1 MNKNKSVAGTGVLDV
16 LQIIFIVLKLTG
28 LIDWSWWAVFAPLFI
43 SFGLVA
49 IIVIIS
55 VIARKVDE

>member
-1 MNKNKSVAGTGVLDV
+1 MNGNKSVTGTGVLDV

-43 SFGLVA
+43 SLGLVA
-49 IIVIIS
+49 ILVILTVIS
-55 VIARKVDE
+55 RKVDE

>member
-1 MNKNKSVAGTGVLDV
+1 LNGNKSVAGTGVLDV

-43 SFGLVA
+43 SLGLVA

>member
-1 MNKNKSVAGTGVLDV
+1 MNGNKSVTGTGVLDV

-43 SFGLVA
+43 VLGLVA
-49 IIVIIS
+49 ILVILTVIS
-55 VIARKVDE
+55 RKVDE

>member
-1 MNKNKSVAGTGVLDV
+1 MNGNKSVAGTGVLDV

-43 SFGLVA
+43 SLGLVA

>member
-1 MNKNKSVAGTGVLDV
+1 MNGNKSVAGTGVLDV

-28 LIDWSWWAVFAPLFI
+28 LIDWSWWAVFSPLFI
-43 SFGLVA
+43 SLGLVA

-55 VIARKVDE
+55 AIARKVDE

>member
-1 MNKNKSVAGTGVLDV
+1 MNGNKSVAGTGVLDV

-43 SFGLVA
+43 SLGLVA
-49 IIVIIS
+49 IIVILTA
-55 VIARKVDE
+55 IARKVDE

>member
-1 MNKNKSVAGTGVLDV
+1 MNGNKSVAGTGVLDV

-43 SFGLVA
+43 SLGLVA
-49 IIVIIS
+49 IIVILTT
-55 VIARKVDE
+55 IARKVDE